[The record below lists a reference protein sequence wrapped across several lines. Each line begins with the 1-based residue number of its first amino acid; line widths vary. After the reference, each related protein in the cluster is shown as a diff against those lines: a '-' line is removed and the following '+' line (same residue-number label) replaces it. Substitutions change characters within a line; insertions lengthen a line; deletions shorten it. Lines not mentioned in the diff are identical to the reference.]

1 MLTSITKIGNS
12 KGVII
17 PAHLLKQCGFE
28 NEISIEIKE
37 ESLIISKA
45 KKPRDGWEQAFAKAD
60 SRTGEFIMDDI
71 FNGFDRDEWTW

>member
-28 NEISIEIKE
+28 NEIYIEVKE
-37 ESLIISKA
+37 ESLVISKA
-45 KKPRDGWEQAFAKAD
+45 KKPRDGWDEAFAKANSKAD
-60 SRTGEFIMDDI
+60 EFMVGD
-71 FNGFDRDEWTW
+71 FSNNFDQDEWEW